1 MILIFNLFILI
12 MFIMLN
18 QIKILIFKIFKTKN
32 NYYIFLHYNVYN
44 LIIDLKKIIKHIM
57 L

>member
-32 NYYIFLHYNVYN
+32 NYYIILHYNVYN